1 MVDALTSI
9 DYYLVE
15 PEARPAWSALVEHLL
30 APQIEQLGWQPAAD
44 DSDARR
50 LRRAATIRALG
61 RLARLPEV
69 VSEARQGIERYWG
82 DANSVDPNLVDVFMA
97 IAAQNG
103 NPALF
108 DAYLAHMREA
118 RTPQDEV
125 RHLFGLAAFEDPVLV
140 QQALDLALTPG
151 RQDPG
156 RRAASGAPPGQPGR
170 QAPGLELH
178 SRAVGGRRGASAPL
192 HAPPPG

>member
-1 MVDALTSI
+1 M
-9 DYYLVE
+9 
-15 PEARPAWSALVEHLL
+15 
-30 APQIEQLGWQPAAD
+30 
-44 DSDARR
+44 
-50 LRRAATIRALG
+50 
-61 RLARLPEV
+61 

-82 DANSVDPNLVDVFMA
+82 DANSVDPNLVDVFIA

-140 QQALDLALTPG
+140 QQALDLALTPAVKT
-151 RQDPG
+151 QDVGPLLAASPG
-156 RRAASGAPPGQPGR
+156 RRPGR

-178 SRAVGGRRGASAPL
+178 SRAVGGRRGPC
-192 HAPPPG
+192 PPRCAAAC